1 LYIKTVNEVRFSPS
15 SFQIPYAYVKF
26 SRHYC
31 RLNIST
37 WLTTV
42 ADAIFMHI
50 QIQMSLKEDR
60 QFNVIFCS
68 WFTLAR
74 KIQPVSYQYRVAKSC
89 WVYFHVKALI

>member
-1 LYIKTVNEVRFSPS
+1 MKVNKTLKFVPFNFYRCIKKTVNGVRFSPS

-50 QIQMSLKEDR
+50 QIPMSLKEDR
-60 QFNVIFCS
+60 RINVIICS
-68 WFTLAR
+68 
-74 KIQPVSYQYRVAKSC
+74 
-89 WVYFHVKALI
+89 